1 MNYGRGGNLGWIVS
15 PTALQHNQRTNEVTQ
30 GEFTMP
36 LQRHARLT
44 LFALTLVYVA
54 LIVAGG
60 TNVRVAFQVPHD
72 STSAPAYVAQHMWA
86 IQWGSFCEFASAIL
100 LGIFMA
106 VTVSRLRS
114 PGNRAAAEQVAALGG
129 IATPIML
136 IGSALSTWSL
146 TRPGVAAASGAVA
159 ALQSIGFDGGGPGFA
174 VFLGLFAAG
183 VSVFAGMRKLIP
195 SWLMWLGI
203 VVAAAGEL
211 SSLTLLNFTAGYFI
225 PVARFLSI
233 AWMLGLALKLPG
245 ALPVVSEGGSGSTG
259 RLEQ

>member
-15 PTALQHNQRTNEVTQ
+15 PTTFQHNQPKNEVAQ

-36 LQRHARLT
+36 LQRYARLT
-44 LFALTLVYVA
+44 LFAPALVYIA
-54 LIVAGG
+54 LMVTGG
-60 TNVRVAFQVPHD
+60 TSVRVAFQVPHD
-72 STSAPAYVAQHMWA
+72 SVIAPAFVAQHMWA
-86 IQWGSFCEFASAIL
+86 IQWGSFCEFASAIS

-114 PGNRAAAEQVAALGG
+114 PGIRATGEQVAALGG

-183 VSVFAGMRKLIP
+183 VSVSAGMRKLIP
-195 SWLMWLGI
+195 GWLMWLGI

-211 SSLTLLNFTAGYFI
+211 SSLTLLNFTAGYLI

-233 AWMLGLALKLPG
+233 VWMLGLALKLPT
-245 ALPVVSEGGSGSTG
+245 ALPFVSDGGN
-259 RLEQ
+259 